1 MVVLSQTGGAGAV
14 PVRGCCMDIKKDR
27 QVWNPPNSLNLI
39 GRRTPDSTG
48 DLKIMNHAL

>member
-27 QVWNPPNSLNLI
+27 QVWKPPNSLNLF
-39 GRRTPDSTG
+39 GSGTRD
-48 DLKIMNHAL
+48 